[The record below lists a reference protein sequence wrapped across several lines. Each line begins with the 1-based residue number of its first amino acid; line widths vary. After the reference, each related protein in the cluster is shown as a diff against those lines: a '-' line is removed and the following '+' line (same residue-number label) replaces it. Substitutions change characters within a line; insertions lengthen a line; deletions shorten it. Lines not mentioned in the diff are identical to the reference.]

1 MLTIQQALDM
11 GQNGIINPDQPE
23 FKDDK
28 SRLISLGDIVLSS
41 DMMGFINT
49 INNWRDESIRPY
61 VAPLKRG
68 LTIVIVRS
76 LRRLEHKSEAVSGA
90 VSSMEDWLYSADP
103 LPEERISDAIE
114 KLWAWSTRQRRF
126 NFKDMTHDQCAT
138 YVAGQNAGY
147 SAAWALKFIKSFSAE
162 QPIFLRNAYGSLMES
177 QNSAGDTAM
186 IGVDIKDAVK
196 SNTFINA
203 KHDEWERQKA
213 DILQVFPPLIL
224 KQ

>member
-11 GQNGIINPDQPE
+11 GQNGIVNPDQPE

-41 DMMGFINT
+41 DLMGFIDT
-49 INNWRDESIRPY
+49 INNWRDESIVPH
-61 VAPLKRG
+61 VVPLKRG

-76 LRRLEHKSEAVSGA
+76 LRRLEHKPEAVSES
-90 VSSMEDWLYSADP
+90 VSAMEDWLYSDEPA
-103 LPEERISDAIE
+103 PEERISDAIE
-114 KLWAWSTRQRRF
+114 KLWAWSDRQRRF
-126 NFKDMTHDQCAT
+126 NFKDMTHDQYAT
-138 YVAGQNAGY
+138 YVARRNAGY

-162 QPIFLRNAYGSLMES
+162 QPVFLRNAYGALMES
-177 QNSAGDTAM
+177 QKSAGDTAM
-186 IGVDIKDAVK
+186 IGVDIKAVK

-203 KHDEWERQKA
+203 KHDEWKRQKA
-213 DILQVFPPLIL
+213 DILEVFPPLIL